1 MRAQH
6 GGEGEGGDAHVHVF
20 DTLLLGSALLVAL
33 ALPLAY
39 LWRALA
45 ALLSHAR
52 AARERGRLLARSH
65 MDAPLLSLTRARRT
79 APL

>member
-1 MRAQH
+1 M
-6 GGEGEGGDAHVHVF
+6 
-20 DTLLLGSALLVAL
+20 LVL
-33 ALPLAY
+33 VQ
-39 LWRALA
+39 A

-52 AARERGRLLARSH
+52 AARERGRELARSH